1 MGTCKPSIICLD
13 NGIQLCVGILDGTE
27 DDEIVSTTFP
37 QKFVE
42 LKWSNN
48 RGNLITP
55 VVSFTEKNSFK
66 IKQSKI
72 LAITPLHEQYHADFY
87 KMTTSYMEDRN
98 VH

>member
-37 QKFVE
+37 LEIRRIEV
-42 LKWSNN
+42 LNN

-55 VVSFTEKNSFK
+55 VV
-66 IKQSKI
+66 II
-72 LAITPLHEQYHADFY
+72 H
-87 KMTTSYMEDRN
+87 
-98 VH
+98 